1 MAEKHRPTFKKY
13 VNIACYILRTERRER
28 GGTIAEVALKCYQRD
43 TARGQKVFLRTLM
56 RLSEALQ
63 FADDAVRLI
72 GEDQLGKT
80 RRAPRELEKWMAKT
94 KVSQRPALTSRG
106 PDPNTTILRNC
117 GIIIA
122 VACLADLPN
131 MTATR
136 NASRGED
143 CSFEGGSACDA
154 VGIAVNRVY
163 AKELKEKQPKKKQL
177 KNKQNEDEQN
187 EDKQNEDEQ
196 NEDKQNEDKQNEDK
210 KITYKTIE
218 RIWLARD
225 SYALFL
231 ALPDYFIFRFHNQY
245 EYDPPMQAGL
255 SDKKKEKPADDR

>member
-1 MAEKHRPTFKKY
+1 MAEKHKPTFDKY
-13 VNIACYILRTERRER
+13 VNFACDILRTERRER

-94 KVSQRPALTSRG
+94 KVPQRPALTSRG
-106 PDPNTTILRNC
+106 PDPNTTMLRNR

-122 VACLADLPN
+122 VACVANLPN
-131 MTATR
+131 MTPTR
-136 NASRGED
+136 NASRGEA
-143 CSFEGGSACDA
+143 CTFIGGSACDA
-154 VGIAVNRVY
+154 VGIAVKRVY
-163 AKELKEKQPKKKQL
+163 AKELKKKKI
-177 KNKQNEDEQN
+177 E
-187 EDKQNEDEQ
+187 
-196 NEDKQNEDKQNEDK
+196 
-210 KITYKTIE
+210 YKTIE
-218 RIWLARD
+218 RIWFARK

-231 ALPDYFIFRFHNQY
+231 ALPHYFIFRFYNRY
-245 EYDPPMQAGL
+245 EYHPPMQAQL

>member
-187 EDKQNEDEQ
+187 EDKQNED
-196 NEDKQNEDKQNEDK
+196 KQNEDKQNEDK

-218 RIWLARD
+218 RIWLARE